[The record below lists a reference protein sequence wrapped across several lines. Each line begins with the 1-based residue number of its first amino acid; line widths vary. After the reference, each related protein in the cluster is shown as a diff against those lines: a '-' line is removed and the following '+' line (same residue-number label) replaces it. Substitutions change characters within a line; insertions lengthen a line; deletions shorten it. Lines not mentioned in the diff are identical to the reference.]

1 MKTLLLFSL
10 LFFGSVQGTN
20 EVEVYICTGPK
31 SEHVIHN

>member
-20 EVEVYICTGPK
+20 DNSGTGEEEIKIVEGM
-31 SEHVIHN
+31 N